1 MHCPLYHSI
10 ARDYTSMTQEDAI
23 TNRQIAIA
31 WYVHLGSREN
41 AIQIFRSACCSS
53 AACTLVC
60 GHPINFLLGGD
71 ERDDILTF
79 TARS

>member
-1 MHCPLYHSI
+1 MHSPLYHSI

-31 WYVHLGSREN
+31 GYAHLGSREN
-41 AIQIFRSACCSS
+41 AIRIFRSACYSS

-71 ERDDILTF
+71 ERGGLLTLI
-79 TARS
+79 ARS